1 MKTHIPFSDL
11 ESLRRLAV
19 SESGFVFDPVK
30 GNSYTVN
37 ETGLALLRLMQ
48 QGLDTDAI
56 TKELC
61 ARYELADH
69 DAAREVLDFAA
80 HLAAAMK

>member
-11 ESLRRLAV
+11 DSLRRLAV

-48 QGLDTDAI
+48 QGLDAEAIRTD
-56 TKELC
+56 LC
-61 ARYELADH
+61 ANYEIAEH

-80 HLAAAMK
+80 QLTVALK